1 MKFFKLY
8 IYSILFIILLIF
20 IWEMIVDIL
29 HVSVQVVPAP
39 SNIFIAFWN
48 NSDLL
53 MPHIGQTLLETIV
66 GLFFAIILGVGVA
79 VMLRFSQIVKK
90 AISPLLIISQTI
102 PMIALAPLLLIW
114 FGFTLLPKV
123 IVVTLYC
130 FFPIAVA
137 FADGMEKVNPQV
149 IKLLKSMGASRLQIL
164 WLAEI
169 PGALPSFFSG
179 LRIAAA
185 YSVTGAIVGEYVGGY
200 QGLGILMENAA
211 HSYAVALVF
220 VTIIITSILSLILF
234 GGVSLLEHMCIPWHR
249 RNRNI

>member
-1 MKFFKLY
+1 MKFKNGYF
-8 IYSILFIILLIF
+8 YSLILSLFLLIV
-20 IWEMIVDIL
+20 WEVIVDLWHINVQIL
-29 HVSVQVVPAP
+29 PSP
-39 SNIFIAFWN
+39 SNIFSAFLAN
-48 NSDLL
+48 YALL
-53 MPHIGQTLLETIV
+53 LPHIGQTMLETVI
-66 GLFFAIILGVGVA
+66 GLILATILGVGVA
-79 VMLRFSQIVKK
+79 IMLRFSQLLKK
-90 AISPLLIISQTI
+90 AIYPLLIFSQTI

-114 FGFTLLPKV
+114 FGFGILPKV

-137 FADGMEKVNPQV
+137 FADGMEKVSPQL
-149 IKLLKSMGASRLQIL
+149 IRLLQSMGASRLKIL

-200 QGLGILMENAA
+200 QGLGIFMQNAA

-220 VTIIITSILSLILF
+220 VVIIVTSLLSILLF
-234 GGVSLLEHMCIPWHR
+234 GLVSVLEYFFIPWHR
-249 RNRNI
+249 KAR

>member
-1 MKFFKLY
+1 MKFIKTYF
-8 IYSILFIILLIF
+8 YSVSLLIF
-20 IWEMIVDIL
+20 LTIVWEVIVDVWKI
-29 HVSVQVVPAP
+29 SVQVIPAP
-39 SNIFIAFWN
+39 SNIFMAFWN
-48 NSDLL
+48 SRDLL
-53 MPHIGQTLLETIV
+53 LPHIEQTLLETII
-66 GLFFAIILGVGVA
+66 GLFFAIILGVVVA
-79 VMLRFSQIVKK
+79 IMLQFSQVVRK

-102 PMIALAPLLLIW
+102 PMIALSPLLLIW

-137 FADGMEKVNPQV
+137 FADGMQKINPQV

-164 WLAEI
+164 YLAEI

-220 VTIIITSILSLILF
+220 VTIIIVSVLSLILF
-234 GGVSLLEHMCIPWHR
+234 GGVSLLEHLFIPWHR
-249 RNRNI
+249 EKSS